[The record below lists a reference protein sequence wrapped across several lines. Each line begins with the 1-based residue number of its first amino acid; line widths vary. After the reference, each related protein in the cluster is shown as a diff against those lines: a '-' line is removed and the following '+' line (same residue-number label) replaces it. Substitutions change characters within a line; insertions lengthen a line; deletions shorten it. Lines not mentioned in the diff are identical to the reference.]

1 MKTFITSHFPYCP
14 LTWMFHSRNKEH
26 RIKKI
31 QTRALKLGY
40 NDIDLRQTHLIIEIL
55 YKEN

>member
-1 MKTFITSHFPYCP
+1 MKAFITSHFPYYS
-14 LTWMFHSRNKEH
+14 LTCMFHSKNKEH
-26 RIKKI
+26 HIKKI
-31 QTRALKLGY
+31 QKRALKLGY

>member
-1 MKTFITSHFPYCP
+1 
-14 LTWMFHSRNKEH
+14 MFHSKNKEH
-26 RIKKI
+26 HIKKI
-31 QTRALKLGY
+31 QKRALKLGC